1 MFKTKLKFSCI
12 FPMLVRIK
20 IRAAPWIKGNQR
32 KKPILKY
39 LITYNVY
46 SNTANSHFI
55 LKYTSLDI
63 MQQQQVPLQKV
74 TK

>member
-1 MFKTKLKFSCI
+1 MHFSYVGENKDQSRT
-12 FPMLVRIK
+12 LESQIK
-20 IRAAPWIKGNQR
+20 E